1 MGVHMFT
8 KIKNTDGW
16 KHKKIFFSYFIS
28 EIPHFSYMRFYR
40 KWAMFRW
47 SIPLTA
53 FVIPFGL
60 WSAGHKHLTMLHL
73 RHIHYHE
80 YFEY

>member
-8 KIKNTDGW
+8 KIKNADGW
-16 KHKKIFFSYFIS
+16 KHKKFFFSYFIS

-47 SIPLTA
+47 SIPLKG
-53 FVIPFGL
+53 FFC
-60 WSAGHKHLTMLHL
+60 HLTAIFTFFD
-73 RHIHYHE
+73 HIINKIVNCI
-80 YFEY
+80 FA